1 MYFLESLSKINI
13 PTLSY
18 CVCQPPLFT
27 LKDLSHDKYPVYK
40 KKETPLT
47 NLKRSKEYRT
57 LDKGEYT
64 LR

>member
-1 MYFLESLSKINI
+1 MYFLDSFSKINI

-27 LKDLSHDKYPVYK
+27 LKDLNHDKYRVYK
-40 KKETPLT
+40 KKEARLT
-47 NLKRSKEYRT
+47 KLKRSKEYRT
-57 LDKGEYT
+57 LDKGEYI